1 MGKDISNSI
10 RADIHSSTYDSHSL
24 NRAIDRA
31 IADENFFTSCLN
43 LLDGLKFPALKGNII
58 KYVKSTNTDSDTI
71 SLFETLD
78 GYIEY
83 KDKYQVQKALEEND
97 PKKRVT
103 DQITED
109 QI

>member
-1 MGKDISNSI
+1 M
-10 RADIHSSTYDSHSL
+10 

-43 LLDGLKFPALKGNII
+43 LLEGLKFPAIKGNII
-58 KYVKSTNTDSDTI
+58 KHVKKTNTDSDTI

-83 KDKYQVQKALEEND
+83 EDKYRVQKALEEKD
-97 PKKRVT
+97 PRKKIASEVA
-103 DQITED
+103 ED
-109 QI
+109 SP